1 MNNPAFPPSSAHDD
15 VERSFAS
22 ELTRNATVEL
32 TSAQVTD
39 LEQARDL
46 LPLGTKIFLP
56 DNVESTV
63 EKLDA
68 IAAIKEYGFD
78 PVPHLA
84 LSRGLSEP
92 NLRDF
97 LTTAAGDYGVH
108 RVHLL
113 GSPADP
119 GDTTRFLEAEIL
131 VDTGVRAVTLRGY
144 PEGNPGSDPSD
155 NEQELAASMELAA
168 AQGMGIDIVTQYSY
182 APSRTLEFCARL
194 ERVAP
199 EINQYIAIAG
209 ASTEK
214 ELQTYAQAHHIST
227 SLRGLERFGAK
238 AVSEHC
244 HPSADEQLHYFAR
257 HCATLGP
264 GNIIGLHLLC
274 PGGFHNAATWLNQN
288 LS

>member
-15 VERSFAS
+15 VERTFAS
-22 ELTRNATVEL
+22 ELIRNATVEL
-32 TSAQVTD
+32 TSADIND
-39 LEQARDL
+39 LGHARDL

-56 DNVESTV
+56 DGLGSTA

-68 IAAIKEYGFD
+68 IATVKELGFD

-84 LSRGLSEP
+84 LSRWLSESD
-92 NLRDF
+92 LRDF
-97 LTTAAGDYGVH
+97 LMTATSDHGVH

-119 GDTTRFLEAEIL
+119 GDTTRFLAANIL
-131 VDTGVRAVTLRGY
+131 GGTGVRAVTLRGY
-144 PEGNPGSDPSD
+144 PEGNPGADPKD
-155 NEQELAASMELAA
+155 NQQELAESMQQAA
-168 AQGMGIDIVTQYSY
+168 AQGLGIDIVTQYSF

-199 EINQYIAIAG
+199 DVNQYIAIAG
-209 ASTEK
+209 PSTDK

-227 SLRGLERFGAK
+227 SLRGLDRFGAK

-264 GNIIGLHLLC
+264 GNIIGMHLLC
-274 PGGFHNAATWLNQN
+274 PGGFLGAARWLNQH